1 MSSEPKMCYI
11 SQALQLRANMAGSP
25 DAANL
30 PAPSWEAAEQ
40 VSNSAGVF
48 RDLID
53 EIDTALKKA
62 EQAHTGRAAEAA
74 NASIAEIKP
83 IAENAAKT
91 AEEVSGKLTEQNQNQ
106 HETFNSLPAEG
117 GKLSDGRQ
125 AQMQPPDKNWAERH
139 GVDNFP
145 GLGWTSDYE
154 DKQARFQAT
163 NDEAHQAMSRYNSQT
178 ASTTESVPEF
188 KPPDD
193 SGRTG
198 NDQGGYGRG
207 AGEVMDGTSYG
218 SGSGSA
224 GTSSAWASAPSG
236 AGAGAGGVAAG
247 GAYAP
252 SGSNAAATPAGTGS
266 AWSTPPGTVRGQD
279 GTLYRQGSDG
289 NWQRQN
295 PYNGRWAPAP
305 QGPPGGAGG
314 SGARGGGA
322 APRGGAGAGGRAGGG
337 FGPRGSGSSELAP
350 GGRSGTGSFGPKG
363 GGTTPTTAG
372 GGGGTSGGR
381 GNGMMRGA
389 GGGGAQQGGGEEEEH
404 ERPSWL
410 METEDVFTNDMQRVA
425 PPVIGE
431 TPYEQGN

>member
-1 MSSEPKMCYI
+1 MSSVPQMCYI
-11 SQALQLRANMAGSP
+11 SQALQLRANMAGSA
-25 DAANL
+25 DAESL
-30 PAPSWEAAEQ
+30 PSPVWKATERVRKSAE
-40 VSNSAGVF
+40 VF
-48 RDLID
+48 RDLSS
-53 EIDTALKKA
+53 EIDAALKKA
-62 EQAHTGRAAEAA
+62 EQAHTGRAAESA

-83 IAENAAKT
+83 IAENAAQT
-91 AEEVSGKLTEQNQNQ
+91 ADEINTKLAEQNQNQ
-106 HETFNSLPAEG
+106 HETFNTLPARG
-117 GKLSDGRQ
+117 GRLSDGR
-125 AQMQPPDKNWAERH
+125 ATQMEPPDKNWAERN
-139 GVDNFP
+139 GVDNIP

-163 NDEAHQAMSRYNSQT
+163 NDEAEQAMSRYNSQT
-178 ASTTESVPEF
+178 ANTTQAVPEF

-198 NDQGGYGRG
+198 SDQGDYGQG
-207 AGEVMDGTSYG
+207 AGEIMDGTSYG

-236 AGAGAGGVAAG
+236 AGAGAGAGAAG
-247 GAYAP
+247 SYAS
-252 SGSNAAATPAGTGS
+252 SGSNAAASPAGTGS
-266 AWSTPPGTVRGQD
+266 AWSTPPGTVRGPD
-279 GTLYRQGSDG
+279 GTLYRQGPDG
-289 NWQRQN
+289 SWQRQN

-305 QGPPGGAGG
+305 QGPPGGAASGG
-314 SGARGGGA
+314 GARGGGA
-322 APRGGAGAGGRAGGG
+322 APRGGASAGGRAGGG

-363 GGTTPTTAG
+363 SGTTPTTAG
-372 GGGGTSGGR
+372 GGASGGGR

-389 GGGGAQQGGGEEEEH
+389 GGAGGAQQGGEEEEH

>member
-1 MSSEPKMCYI
+1 MSSEPRICYI

-25 DAANL
+25 DATNL
-30 PAPSWEAAEQ
+30 PPADKEGIER
-40 VSNSAGVF
+40 VSKSAGVF
-48 RDLID
+48 RELID

-62 EQAHTGRAAEAA
+62 EEAHTGRAAEAA

-91 AEEVSGKLTEQNQNQ
+91 AEEVSGKLAEQNQNQ
-106 HETFNSLPAEG
+106 HGTFYSLPAEG

-139 GVDNFP
+139 GVDDFP

-163 NDEAHQAMSRYNSQT
+163 NDEAQQAMSRYNSQT
-178 ASTTESVPEF
+178 ANTTGSLPEF

-198 NDQGGYGRG
+198 NHQGDYGRG
-207 AGEVMDGTSYG
+207 AGEVMGGTSYG
-218 SGSGSA
+218 SGTGSA

-236 AGAGAGGVAAG
+236 AGTGGAVAAG
-247 GAYAP
+247 ASYAP
-252 SGSNAAATPAGTGS
+252 SGSSTGAAPAGTGS
-266 AWSTPPGTVRGQD
+266 AWSTPPGTVRGPD

-314 SGARGGGA
+314 GGARGGGA

-350 GGRSGTGSFGPKG
+350 GGRSGTGSSGSKG

-372 GGGGTSGGR
+372 GNGAAGGR

-389 GGGGAQQGGGEEEEH
+389 GGAGGAQQGGGEEEEH